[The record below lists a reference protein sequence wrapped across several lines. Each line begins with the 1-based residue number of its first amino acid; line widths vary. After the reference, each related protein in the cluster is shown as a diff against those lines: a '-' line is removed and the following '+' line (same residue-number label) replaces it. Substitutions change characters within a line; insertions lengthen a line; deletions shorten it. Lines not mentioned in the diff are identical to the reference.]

1 ASYGLTKKPGF
12 DERLLSHLGETAS
25 SGDICAQMAKQFTLQ
40 NIEANKDYGGE
51 LAKYGLKSLNIGDAL
66 DAFEGG
72 YEYTMG
78 KLKKPQEDTFVSMIS
93 TDHAMSIVINKKEGG
108 HVWSF
113 FE

>member
-1 ASYGLTKKPGF
+1 
-12 DERLLSHLGETAS
+12 
-25 SGDICAQMAKQFTLQ
+25 MAKQFTLQ

-78 KLKKPQEDTFVSMIS
+78 KLKTARRYICFNDIYRSCYVYCY
-93 TDHAMSIVINKKEGG
+93 
-108 HVWSF
+108 
-113 FE
+113 